1 MKQKNFMSKAISLS
15 LLAMTAFLFS
25 ACGSNP
31 IEVEN
36 RKSLD
41 FDQKEINSAIEALSE
56 EVDNVDFYKCTQGNK
71 TLAKE
76 IREKRCKTFIA
87 KFQATTD
94 LSSIIKMVA
103 DTASYNDKGL
113 FVGTKYIVT
122 NKILNLTLKSYSS
135 KEKFNPE
142 VRFNVKTFIDGE
154 ESGYEQTTSA
164 FAMDKARLTE
174 WNGSLAVTVQI
185 PRGIDGL
192 EICPIVRN
200 KTESEYEFTFKNLI
214 EDECITVDNIGYI
227 EDKARTEKKSTSENV
242 SIEWEWFLYSI

>member
-1 MKQKNFMSKAISLS
+1 MKQKNFMSKAISSS
-15 LLAMTAFLFS
+15 LLAMTALLLS

-41 FDQKEINSAIEALSE
+41 FDQKEISTAIETLSE
-56 EVDNVDFYKCTQGNK
+56 EVDNVDFYKCTQSNK
-71 TLAKE
+71 TMAKE

-94 LSSIIKMVA
+94 LPSIIKMVA

-113 FVGTKYIVT
+113 FIGAKYIVT
-122 NKILNLTLKSYSS
+122 NKILNITLRSYTS

-142 VRFNVKTFIDGE
+142 VRFYVNTFIDDE

-200 KTESEYEFTFKNLI
+200 KTESEYAFTFKNLL
-214 EDECITVDNIGYI
+214 EDECITVNNIGYI
-227 EDKARTEKKSTSENV
+227 EDKVRTEQKSSSKDV
-242 SIEWEWFLYSI
+242 DIQWEWFLYSI